1 METALWV
8 DRMREL
14 GFTQNEAKIY
24 VALLGEPALTAA
36 KLVRKAGVP
45 RPKIYEAARSLIE
58 QGFAEEVVGEVKAFR
73 AVDPTVAFRG
83 YKLRSEQKL
92 SRSEEMLTALA
103 HVVPNTGPLPADG
116 WDVRMLQG
124 VVNVRTEVMALED
137 SAKEIIRFMGPP
149 FYPLSTPKR
158 MVLRYS
164 DEIQF
169 YGLLERASFDD
180 PNKGADVRAM
190 GLEDSRFHVV
200 EKLPFRGVI
209 FDRKVLVLPLRETT
223 EGPTLFIPE
232 SNLIHTMAEWAIETW
247 QNSPSVTTELQPR
260 TRATPKENDS

>member
-1 METALWV
+1 MDTAIWV
-8 DRMREL
+8 ERMREL

-73 AVDPTVAFRG
+73 AVEPAVAFRS
-83 YKLRSEQKL
+83 YKLQSEEKLNRSEQV
-92 SRSEEMLTALA
+92 LTELGRVA
-103 HVVPNTGPLPADG
+103 PNTGPLPADG
-116 WDVRMLQG
+116 WDVRLLQG

-137 SAKEIIRFMGPP
+137 SAKEIIRLMGPP
-149 FYPLSTPKR
+149 YYAGSMPRR

-164 DEIQF
+164 DDIQF
-169 YGLLERASFDD
+169 YGLIERESFAD
-180 PNKGADVRAM
+180 PKGAELRAM
-190 GLEDSRFHVV
+190 AMEDSRFHATD
-200 EKLPFRGVI
+200 KLPLRGII
-209 FDRKVLVLPLRETT
+209 FDRKVLVMPLRETT

-232 SNLIHTMAEWAIETW
+232 SRLTHTMAEWAIDAW
-247 QNSPSVTTELQPR
+247 HNSPSAAAELQPK
-260 TRATPKENDS
+260 RATKKETDE